1 MEVGKLGLLKN
12 ITSRILTGKAASAGD
27 SSKQELLRK
36 CYFEVMEQR
45 RVLSADPVI
54 AAVTYLEGDDGQD
67 RSPDHFE
74 VTFEGG
80 AETTQL
86 TQFSINGDQDLSGA
100 HSSGDVFFDVNDQLP
115 GTGQHHDFQFD
126 AENSQ
131 GVDASDVQS
140 VTVSDDGLSLIV
152 EVTNF
157 EAGDV
162 FAFTIDVD
170 EVEGQRNDTITSG
183 IEFEG
188 SFFEAQFVDENFV
201 FNETNLFLDTTLN
214 EGFEQTQVEGVFY
227 DEFDNLFSVAED
239 RTGGEFDLTGDNE
252 EGNENRSAGAIDAFD
267 LEERP
272 VTIEG
277 NVFHDENIDC
287 VHEEGED
294 GIEGVEITL
303 SRLNEETG
311 EYEDVAT
318 TTTNAA
324 GHYSFGEDLDIRPGT
339 FRLTQVQ
346 PDGFLNVGEIAGSQG
361 GTISENVIADI
372 QIPLGGTAATDYD
385 FKEVRPA
392 SIEGNVF
399 HDEDNDGVF
408 DANEQGIANVLIQVT
423 RVSAKDG
430 VSNDVFADTDPIFVR
445 TDANGHYSVDLLP
458 PGIYEVV
465 EINNYPED
473 EVDPLA
479 AFIDGRDSLGNVD
492 GIQNGVVENDRF
504 SEIELCP
511 DDHGNEFNFG
521 ELLPVSI
528 GGNVSVATPG
538 SDPNNP
544 NDPLRDP
551 IEGTTIQLL
560 DSDGNLVAETQT
572 DANGDYE
579 FTNLAPGTYS
589 IVEVQPGGFLD
600 ATDHLGNV
608 NGELR
613 GEASQND
620 RFTNITLNSGDVG
633 TDYDF
638 CEHVPAALHGT
649 VFHDRND
656 NGVQDEGE
664 EGIEGVRITL
674 TDADGNLVADTFT
687 DSVGDYWFS
696 DLLPGEYT
704 VYEIQ
709 PDNFFD
715 GIDTVGAVNG
725 VTTGEILENDKFGT
739 VVLEGG
745 DVGVN
750 YDFGEIQAASISG
763 LVHVDSNNNG
773 VYDEGSDELLSGV
786 TVQLLDADGSVVAEA
801 VTDDSGTYTFDGL
814 RPGEY
819 AVRQVQPDGLLSGAE
834 VVGSNGGEA
843 SSNLLSSIVLTS
855 GEQATGYDFCEHL
868 PAELHGTVFHDR
880 NDNGVQDEG
889 EEGIEGV
896 RITLTDADGNLVA
909 DTFTDSVGDYWFN
922 DLLPGEYSIYEI
934 QPDSFVDGIDTVGSV
949 DGVTRGEILEND
961 KFGTVVLEGG
971 DVGVDYDFGEI
982 QTASISGLVHVDSN
996 NNGVYDEGSD
1006 ELLSGVTVQLL
1017 DANGS
1022 VVAETVT
1029 GESGTY
1035 TFEGLRPG
1043 EYSIRQIQPDGLFS
1057 GAEVVGS
1064 NGGEANSNLISSIV
1078 LASGEEATGYDF
1090 CEHLPAELHGTVFQ
1104 DGPPIETE
1112 DGLPSEGFRDIR
1124 DGIFTAGVDQGIEG
1138 VVLELY
1144 FFNTEDSVNPVQV
1157 TLADVQAEFYA
1168 DLGSDLTTP
1177 ITTVTN
1183 ADGEYWFQGLPAGNY
1198 IVIEQQPDGF
1208 TDSNDTPGSTT
1219 GFTFN
1224 DAEEV
1229 AFAPQSLSTFSTTQL
1244 LDAISGIQ
1252 IEAGGVSLFN
1262 NFSEVTF
1269 VAAPETPTPEPPTSN
1284 IPPAIPPAPLP
1295 PGNPAP
1301 PSPGITSF
1309 PGLLGAQ
1316 GVARTELVGNTRGLF
1331 EGNPQ
1336 AAGGGVD
1343 SYTWHLSVING
1354 GQPRGIGEG
1363 DSVWTQV
1370 SHLQNEDWQRFDLN
1384 DAVWTFTTTNE
1395 NSGIVTETSEQ
1406 ARFGVIGGTP
1416 LAGDFDGDGIDELA
1430 MFKDGYWMIDI
1441 NHNGRWDDGDLLAR
1455 LGDAEDR
1462 PVVGDWDGDGKDDIG
1477 IYGPM
1482 WERDLEAIERDPGLP
1497 NPDNDP
1503 NTRPKNVP
1511 PTDED
1516 AADGARVMRL
1526 TSSGAERADVVDHV
1540 FGTGTEDEIPVTG
1553 DWNGNGIRSIGTFEA
1568 GRWNLDINGD
1578 GRFTSEDVEVRFG
1591 TAGDIPLVGDF
1602 DGNGVEEIA
1611 IYRAGTWMI
1620 DSNGNNELDATDRT
1634 FQLGT
1639 AADTPVVGDW
1649 DGDGID
1655 EPALYRESQV
1665 DDVL

>member
-67 RSPDHFE
+67 TSPDHFE

-709 PDNFFD
+709 PDSFVD

-739 VVLEGG
+739 VVLQGG

-750 YDFGEIQAASISG
+750 YDFGEIQGASVSG

-773 VYDEGSDELLSGV
+773 VFDEGSDELLAGV
-786 TVQLLDADGSVVAEA
+786 SIQLLDAD
-801 VTDDSGTYTFDGL
+801 
-814 RPGEY
+814 
-819 AVRQVQPDGLLSGAE
+819 
-834 VVGSNGGEA
+834 
-843 SSNLLSSIVLTS
+843 
-855 GEQATGYDFCEHL
+855 
-868 PAELHGTVFHDR
+868 
-880 NDNGVQDEG
+880 
-889 EEGIEGV
+889 
-896 RITLTDADGNLVA
+896 
-909 DTFTDSVGDYWFN
+909 
-922 DLLPGEYSIYEI
+922 
-934 QPDSFVDGIDTVGSV
+934 
-949 DGVTRGEILEND
+949 
-961 KFGTVVLEGG
+961 
-971 DVGVDYDFGEI
+971 
-982 QTASISGLVHVDSN
+982 
-996 NNGVYDEGSD
+996 
-1006 ELLSGVTVQLL
+1006 
-1017 DANGS
+1017 GS

-1144 FFNTEDSVNPVQV
+1144 FFNTEDSLTPVQV

>member
-1 MEVGKLGLLKN
+1 MGLLKN

-54 AAVTYLEGDDGQD
+54 AAVTFLEGDDGQD
-67 RSPDHFE
+67 TSPDHFE

-100 HSSGDVFFDVNDQLP
+100 QSSGDVFFDVNDQLP
-115 GTGQHHDFQFD
+115 GTGQSHDFQFD

-201 FNETNLFLDTTLN
+201 FNETNLSLDTTLN

-277 NVFHDENIDC
+277 NVFHDEDIDC
-287 VHEEGED
+287 VHDEGED

-423 RVSAKDG
+423 RVRAKDG

-465 EINNYPED
+465 EINNFPED

-492 GIQNGVVENDRF
+492 GIPNGVVENDRF

-511 DDHGNEFNFG
+511 DDHGGEFNFG

-704 VYEIQ
+704 IYEIQ
-709 PDNFFD
+709 PDSFVD

-739 VVLEGG
+739 VVLQGG

-750 YDFGEIQAASISG
+750 YDFGEIQGASVSG

-773 VYDEGSDELLSGV
+773 VFDEGSDELLAGV
-786 TVQLLDADGSVVAEA
+786 TIQLLDADGSVIAET

-819 AVRQVQPDGLLSGAE
+819 AVRQIQPDGLFSGAE

-855 GEQATGYDFCEHL
+855 GE
-868 PAELHGTVFHDR
+868 
-880 NDNGVQDEG
+880 
-889 EEGIEGV
+889 
-896 RITLTDADGNLVA
+896 
-909 DTFTDSVGDYWFN
+909 
-922 DLLPGEYSIYEI
+922 
-934 QPDSFVDGIDTVGSV
+934 
-949 DGVTRGEILEND
+949 
-961 KFGTVVLEGG
+961 
-971 DVGVDYDFGEI
+971 
-982 QTASISGLVHVDSN
+982 
-996 NNGVYDEGSD
+996 
-1006 ELLSGVTVQLL
+1006 
-1017 DANGS
+1017 
-1022 VVAETVT
+1022 
-1029 GESGTY
+1029 
-1035 TFEGLRPG
+1035 
-1043 EYSIRQIQPDGLFS
+1043 
-1057 GAEVVGS
+1057 
-1064 NGGEANSNLISSIV
+1064 
-1078 LASGEEATGYDF
+1078 EATGYDF
-1090 CEHLPAELHGTVFQ
+1090 CEHLPGELHGTVFQ

-1144 FFNTEDSVNPVQV
+1144 FFNTEDSLTPVQV

-1198 IVIEQQPDGF
+1198 IVVEQQPDGF

-1252 IEAGGVSLFN
+1252 IEAGGVSEFN

-1269 VAAPETPTPEPPTSN
+1269 VAAQETPTPEPPTSN

-1301 PSPGITSF
+1301 PSPGLTSF

-1395 NSGIVTETSEQ
+1395 NSGIVTETNEQ

-1430 MFKDGYWMIDI
+1430 MFRDSYWMIDV

-1455 LGDAEDR
+1455 LGDVDDR
-1462 PVVGDWDGDGKDDIG
+1462 PVVGDWDGDRKDDIG

-1511 PTDED
+1511 PTDQD
-1516 AADGARVMRL
+1516 AASGARVMRL
-1526 TSSGAERADVVDHV
+1526 TSTGAERADVVDHV

-1553 DWNGNGIRSIGTFEA
+1553 DWNGNSIRSIGTFEA
-1568 GRWNLDINGD
+1568 GRWNLDVNGD
-1578 GRFTSEDVEVRFG
+1578 GRFTSEDVEVQFG

>member
-1 MEVGKLGLLKN
+1 MGLLKN

-54 AAVTYLEGDDGQD
+54 AAVTFLEGDDGQD
-67 RSPDHFE
+67 TSPDHFE

-100 HSSGDVFFDVNDQLP
+100 QSSGDVFFDVNDQLP
-115 GTGQHHDFQFD
+115 GTGQSHDFQFD

-201 FNETNLFLDTTLN
+201 FNETNLSLDTTLN

-277 NVFHDENIDC
+277 NVFHDEDIDC
-287 VHEEGED
+287 VHDEGED

-423 RVSAKDG
+423 RVRAKDG

-465 EINNYPED
+465 EINNFPED

-492 GIQNGVVENDRF
+492 GVPNGVVENDRF

-511 DDHGNEFNFG
+511 DDHGGEFNFG

-528 GGNVSVATPG
+528 GGNVSVVTPG

-704 VYEIQ
+704 IYEIQ
-709 PDNFFD
+709 PDSFVD

-739 VVLEGG
+739 VVLQGG

-750 YDFGEIQAASISG
+750 YDFGEIQGASVSG

-773 VYDEGSDELLSGV
+773 VFDEGSDELLAGV
-786 TVQLLDADGSVVAEA
+786 TIQLLDADGSVIAET
-801 VTDDSGTYTFDGL
+801 VTDDSGTYTFD
-814 RPGEY
+814 
-819 AVRQVQPDGLLSGAE
+819 
-834 VVGSNGGEA
+834 
-843 SSNLLSSIVLTS
+843 
-855 GEQATGYDFCEHL
+855 
-868 PAELHGTVFHDR
+868 
-880 NDNGVQDEG
+880 
-889 EEGIEGV
+889 
-896 RITLTDADGNLVA
+896 
-909 DTFTDSVGDYWFN
+909 
-922 DLLPGEYSIYEI
+922 
-934 QPDSFVDGIDTVGSV
+934 
-949 DGVTRGEILEND
+949 
-961 KFGTVVLEGG
+961 
-971 DVGVDYDFGEI
+971 
-982 QTASISGLVHVDSN
+982 
-996 NNGVYDEGSD
+996 
-1006 ELLSGVTVQLL
+1006 
-1017 DANGS
+1017 
-1022 VVAETVT
+1022 
-1029 GESGTY
+1029 
-1035 TFEGLRPG
+1035 GLRPG

-1064 NGGEANSNLISSIV
+1064 NGGEASSNLLSSIV
-1078 LASGEEATGYDF
+1078 LTSGEEATGYDF

-1144 FFNTEDSVNPVQV
+1144 FFNTEDSLTPVQV

-1198 IVIEQQPDGF
+1198 IVVEQQPDGF

-1252 IEAGGVSLFN
+1252 IEAGGVSEFN

-1269 VAAPETPTPEPPTSN
+1269 VAAPPVPISDPPAPEPPGSN

-1301 PSPGITSF
+1301 PSPGLTSF

-1395 NSGIVTETSEQ
+1395 NSGIVTETNEQ

-1430 MFKDGYWMIDI
+1430 MFKDGYWMIDV

-1455 LGDAEDR
+1455 LGDVDDR

-1511 PTDED
+1511 PTDQD
-1516 AADGARVMRL
+1516 AASGARVMRL
-1526 TSSGAERADVVDHV
+1526 TSTGAERADVVDHV

-1553 DWNGNGIRSIGTFEA
+1553 DWNGNSIRSIGTFEA
-1568 GRWNLDINGD
+1568 GRWNLDVNGD
-1578 GRFTSEDVEVRFG
+1578 GRFTSEDVEVQFG

>member
-67 RSPDHFE
+67 TSPDHFE

-131 GVDASDVQS
+131 GVEASDVQS

-170 EVEGQRNDTITSG
+170 EVEGRRNDTITSG

-201 FNETNLFLDTTLN
+201 FNETNLSLDTTLN

-252 EGNENRSAGAIDAFD
+252 EGNGNRSAGAIDAFD

-372 QIPLGGTAATDYD
+372 EIPLGGTAATDYD

-709 PDNFFD
+709 PDSFVD

-739 VVLEGG
+739 VVLQGG

-750 YDFGEIQAASISG
+750 YDFGEIQGASVSG

-773 VYDEGSDELLSGV
+773 VFDEGSDELLAGV
-786 TVQLLDADGSVVAEA
+786 TIQLLDADGSVIAET

-819 AVRQVQPDGLLSGAE
+819 AV
-834 VVGSNGGEA
+834 
-843 SSNLLSSIVLTS
+843 
-855 GEQATGYDFCEHL
+855 
-868 PAELHGTVFHDR
+868 
-880 NDNGVQDEG
+880 
-889 EEGIEGV
+889 
-896 RITLTDADGNLVA
+896 
-909 DTFTDSVGDYWFN
+909 
-922 DLLPGEYSIYEI
+922 
-934 QPDSFVDGIDTVGSV
+934 
-949 DGVTRGEILEND
+949 
-961 KFGTVVLEGG
+961 
-971 DVGVDYDFGEI
+971 
-982 QTASISGLVHVDSN
+982 
-996 NNGVYDEGSD
+996 
-1006 ELLSGVTVQLL
+1006 
-1017 DANGS
+1017 
-1022 VVAETVT
+1022 
-1029 GESGTY
+1029 
-1035 TFEGLRPG
+1035 
-1043 EYSIRQIQPDGLFS
+1043 RQIQPDGLFS

-1078 LASGEEATGYDF
+1078 LASGEEASGYDF

-1144 FFNTEDSVNPVQV
+1144 FFNTEDSLTPVQV

-1177 ITTVTN
+1177 ITTITN

-1269 VAAPETPTPEPPTSN
+1269 VAAPEPPTSN

>member
-67 RSPDHFE
+67 TSPDHFE

-115 GTGQHHDFQFD
+115 GTGQHHEFQFD

-201 FNETNLFLDTTLN
+201 FNETNLSLDTTLN

-227 DEFDNLFSVAED
+227 DEFDNLFSVAEE

-696 DLLPGEYT
+696 GLLPGEYT
-704 VYEIQ
+704 IYEIQ
-709 PDNFFD
+709 PDSFVD

-739 VVLEGG
+739 VVLQGG

-750 YDFGEIQAASISG
+750 YDFGEIQGASVSG

-773 VYDEGSDELLSGV
+773 VFDEGSDELLAGV
-786 TVQLLDADGSVVAEA
+786 TIQLLDAD
-801 VTDDSGTYTFDGL
+801 
-814 RPGEY
+814 
-819 AVRQVQPDGLLSGAE
+819 
-834 VVGSNGGEA
+834 
-843 SSNLLSSIVLTS
+843 
-855 GEQATGYDFCEHL
+855 
-868 PAELHGTVFHDR
+868 
-880 NDNGVQDEG
+880 
-889 EEGIEGV
+889 
-896 RITLTDADGNLVA
+896 
-909 DTFTDSVGDYWFN
+909 
-922 DLLPGEYSIYEI
+922 
-934 QPDSFVDGIDTVGSV
+934 
-949 DGVTRGEILEND
+949 
-961 KFGTVVLEGG
+961 
-971 DVGVDYDFGEI
+971 
-982 QTASISGLVHVDSN
+982 
-996 NNGVYDEGSD
+996 
-1006 ELLSGVTVQLL
+1006 
-1017 DANGS
+1017 GS

-1124 DGIFTAGVDQGIEG
+1124 DGIFTAGIDQGIEG

-1144 FFNTEDSVNPVQV
+1144 FFNTEDSLTPVQV